1 MKNSSV
7 LSLFLFLLIP
17 LTSFTQSVITGNWT
31 GTLHQNPTDRTPFTE
46 YKFSMKL
53 QEQNG
58 MVAGISTLIAG
69 PNFGVLDLK
78 GSFAKNVLVF
88 EEDRLEKEK
97 KTKVFTWCLKSG
109 TLKLIKEGTHLKL
122 AGDWTGYYMDG
133 NEKKACS
140 PGTLVLV
147 KEQGFISLKGFV
159 VDEKTI
165 KPIPAHIKIMNVS
178 TKKEEVALQTTSGEF
193 DIKLPGGDEYEL
205 TVEAQDYLTRYQ
217 PIDFKSSMIL
227 NLTMKP
233 IQAGET
239 VALKSILFQ
248 KGTSILTANS
258 YPELERF
265 TSLLVN
271 NPTINIELQ
280 GHTSNEGD
288 AAKNL
293 TLSEERV
300 KTIKNFLVTKG
311 INASRVGTKAFGDQK
326 PVAPN
331 DTEENKKLNRRVEF
345 LILNK

>member
-1 MKNSSV
+1 MKNTLV
-7 LSLFLFLLIP
+7 LSLFLFLLLP

-58 MVAGISTLIAG
+58 VVTGISTLIAG

-78 GSFAKNVLVF
+78 GSFANNAFVF
-88 EEDRLEKEK
+88 EEDRLEQEK
-97 KTKVFTWCLKSG
+97 KTKVFRWCLKSG
-109 TLKLIKEGTHLKL
+109 ALKLTKEGTHLKL
-122 AGDWTGYYMDG
+122 TGDWTGYVMDG
-133 NEKKACS
+133 NIKSPCS
-140 PGTLVLV
+140 PGTLILV

-165 KPIPAHIKIMNVS
+165 HPIPAHIKIVNVT
-178 TKKEEVALQTTSGEF
+178 TKKEEAFLKTTTGEF

-205 TVEAQDYLTRYQ
+205 TVESQDYLTRYQ
-217 PIDFKSSMIL
+217 HIHLQSSSIL
-227 NLTMKP
+227 NLSMKA
-233 IQAGET
+233 IQAGQT

-248 KGTSILTANS
+248 KGTSILTSDS

-265 TSLLVN
+265 TSLLTN

-300 KTIKNFLVTKG
+300 KVIKSFLVGKG
-311 INASRVGTKAFGDQK
+311 INASRVGTKAFGAQK